1 MKESTSFQ
9 SFFNTTVV
17 DNNGKS
23 ITDIHAGLE
32 NLTAPLRD
40 ADISPTQLYLTA
52 EYEEGY
58 PDVVANNSN
67 LGSYSYWFWLLLIN
81 GLTDPLTQ
89 IKREWVY
96 SITDSNQIDNFVS
109 EINSNVSTSEQD
121 RIGETVEL
129 N

>member
-52 EYEEGY
+52 EYEEGC
-58 PDVVANNSN
+58 
-67 LGSYSYWFWLLLIN
+67 
-81 GLTDPLTQ
+81 
-89 IKREWVY
+89 
-96 SITDSNQIDNFVS
+96 
-109 EINSNVSTSEQD
+109 
-121 RIGETVEL
+121 
-129 N
+129 